1 MLPPGVGH
9 WGHGA
14 GGVGAV
20 LLLLQVLLLLL
31 LQVLLLL
38 VEEEVLGRNNFHN
51 LLTH

>member
-31 LQVLLLL
+31 QVLLLL
-38 VEEEVLGRNNFHN
+38 VEEEVLGKINFHI
-51 LLTH
+51 L